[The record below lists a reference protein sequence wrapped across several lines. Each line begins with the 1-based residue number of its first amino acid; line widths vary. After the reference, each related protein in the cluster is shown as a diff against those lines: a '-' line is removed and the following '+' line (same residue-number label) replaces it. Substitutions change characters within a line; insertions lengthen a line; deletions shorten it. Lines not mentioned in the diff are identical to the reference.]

1 MDAKY
6 ITPAVTAFDHEGHV
20 DMEANKRIYQWLIEG
35 GMDGILI
42 LGSIGEFFAIPMEGG
57 RTESWS
63 FHPITLTC
71 LTVPS

>member
-42 LGSIGEFFAIPMEGG
+42 LGSIGEFFCHPYG
-57 RTESWS
+57 RKETHDSGS
-63 FHPITLTC
+63 P
-71 LTVPS
+71 

>member
-35 GMDGILI
+35 EWMGFDIGKHWRVFCHPYGRKETHDS
-42 LGSIGEFFAIPMEGG
+42 GSP
-57 RTESWS
+57 
-63 FHPITLTC
+63 
-71 LTVPS
+71 